1 MTPSHTC
8 REIINIENLTKML
21 KANKVDPD
29 SLTSLKKL
37 KQQLKNSN
45 QHTVKF
51 TLVKNKYS
59 KQPQPGRLYPDKP
72 C

>member
-29 SLTSLKKL
+29 CLTSLKKL
-37 KQQLKNSN
+37 KQQLKKWAMFC
-45 QHTVKF
+45 HAIFGV
-51 TLVKNKYS
+51 
-59 KQPQPGRLYPDKP
+59 
-72 C
+72 